1 MNEEKSIA
9 DRIKQLEKDISSA
22 ETRVEMYER
31 RLEELKTS
39 VQENEKDCKNEL
51 KMTIKELPTFIKD
64 NEAKVLKD
72 LQTLETERDKI
83 NEGQEE

>member
-22 ETRVEMYER
+22 ETRVEMYEQ
-31 RLEELKTS
+31 RLEDLKTS
-39 VQENEKDCKNEL
+39 VQENETNCKNEL

-64 NEAKVLKD
+64 NEAQVLKD
-72 LQTLETERDKI
+72 LKALEAERDKI
-83 NEGQEE
+83 NEWQEE

>member
-22 ETRVEMYER
+22 ETRVEMYEK
-31 RLEELKTS
+31 RLDDLKTS
-39 VQENEKDCKNEL
+39 VQENETSCKTEL

-72 LQTLETERDKI
+72 LKALEEERDKI

>member
-22 ETRVEMYER
+22 ETRVEMYEQ
-31 RLEELKTS
+31 RLEDLKTS
-39 VQENEKDCKNEL
+39 VQENETNCKNEL

-64 NEAKVLKD
+64 NEAQVLKD
-72 LQTLETERDKI
+72 LKALEAERDKI